1 MVDSENQPMPED
13 HPAYYDFGSEET
25 RIQQSQAMAMWAMA
39 MELRRIA
46 DEVESH
52 DSTEEER

>member
-25 RIQQSQAMAMWAMA
+25 RIQQSQAMAMWAIA

-46 DEVESH
+46 NELESPR
-52 DSTEEER
+52 DSKEDR